1 MSLLLFV
8 LLLLIP
14 QLQAEL
20 ITNRVGNVF
29 STEEQV
35 TLRTDGLDNNTTL
48 RLSLTDAAGRP
59 APFPDGKMIRE
70 ATVTNETLSAGRLSP
85 GWYHLSADPPNGK
98 TLRVDI
104 AVARPRAASDFRDNS
119 PFGTARAPLATGEWD
134 IFHDMG
140 VAWIQFSIPWGW
152 AERQPGAY
160 WFTPGAPDYGYDV
173 TVKEAVKR
181 KMRVIIHLRSTP
193 RWANRGKIGS
203 YVGDEARSEMYP
215 PDDDHWDE
223 FEKFVGVVAE
233 RYKPLGVLHYELW
246 SEAEG
251 SLFRGWNTPRFPK
264 IEAYQKMI
272 LHTRAALDAHLP
284 DAVLIAPG
292 DIPVNFLTD
301 AEEGYVEP
309 QNGNPYAGRR
319 LPGIGNNRVGIVA
332 GHFYWTD
339 WQSRPRRI
347 WSPEEKNPGRRNL
360 TLQETLANARRQAG
374 SRPLWNTEA
383 GYASAR
389 SIETPDQMFATE
401 DEQANLLVRYYMLN
415 LAYGVEKVFWYT
427 WKDTDQTSYGL
438 LRADGTV
445 KPAYI
450 AYRTMTER
458 LEGLK
463 FDRLVESGP
472 DRWVARF
479 AGDGRS
485 ALVVWHA
492 GSGGD
497 SSGQVSVS
505 VPWSRV
511 RITSRDGVE
520 RVAQSEN
527 GRVSLRLRR
536 GEPVYLDA
544 AP

>member
-8 LLLLIP
+8 LLLLFP
-14 QLQAEL
+14 QTQAEL
-20 ITNRVGNVF
+20 ITNRAGNVF
-29 STEEQV
+29 STEEEV
-35 TLRTDGLDNNTTL
+35 TLRTDGLENGAKL

-59 APFPDGKMIRE
+59 APFPDGKMSRE
-70 ATVTNETLSAGRLSP
+70 ATVMNETLSAGRLPP
-85 GWYHLSADPPNGK
+85 GWYRLSADPPNGK
-98 TLRVDI
+98 TVRVDI

-203 YVGDEARSEMYP
+203 YVGDEARTEMYP

-233 RYKPLGVLHYELW
+233 RFKPLGVRHYELW

-309 QNGNPYAGRR
+309 QNDNPYAGRR
-319 LPGIGNNRVGIVA
+319 LSGIGKNRVGIVA

-360 TLQETLANARRQAG
+360 TLQETLAGARRQAG

-472 DRWVARF
+472 DRWIARF

-485 ALVVWHA
+485 ALVVWNA
-492 GSGGD
+492 RSGGD
-497 SSGQVSVS
+497 SSGKVSVS

-520 RVAQSEN
+520 TMAQSEN

>member
-1 MSLLLFV
+1 MSLLLFA
-8 LLLLIP
+8 LLLLFP
-14 QLQAEL
+14 QPQAEL
-20 ITNRVGNVF
+20 ITNRVGNVY
-29 STEEQV
+29 TTDEEIKF
-35 TLRTDGLDNNTTL
+35 RTDGLDNGAKL
-48 RLSLTDAAGRP
+48 RISLTDAAGRP
-59 APFPDGKMIRE
+59 AAFPDQKMSRE
-70 ATVTNETLSAGRLSP
+70 ATVENEAISVGKLSP
-85 GWYHLSADPPNGK
+85 GWYRLNADPPDGK
-98 TLRVDI
+98 TVRVDI
-104 AVARPRAASDFRDNS
+104 AVARPRAVSDFRDNS

-134 IFHDMG
+134 LFQDMG
-140 VAWIQFSIPWGW
+140 VAWIQFAIPWGW

-173 TVKEAVKR
+173 TVKEATNR
-181 KMRVIIHLRSTP
+181 KMRVIIHLRSVP
-193 RWANRGKIGS
+193 RWANRGQIGS
-203 YVGDEARSEMYP
+203 YVGEETRTEMYP
-215 PDDDHWDE
+215 PDDDHWDD
-223 FEKFVGVVAE
+223 FEKFIGVVAE
-233 RYKPLGVLHYELW
+233 RFKPMGVRHYELW

-251 SLFRGWNTPRFPK
+251 SFFKGWNTPRFPK

-272 LHTRAALDAHLP
+272 TRTRSALRAHLP

-301 AEEGYVEP
+301 AEEGYTEP
-309 QNGNPYAGRR
+309 QSSNPYAGRS
-319 LPGIGNNRVGIVA
+319 LPGIGKNKVDIVA

-347 WSPEEKNPGRRNL
+347 WSPEEKNPGRRSM
-360 TLQETLANARRQAG
+360 TLQETLADARRQAG

-415 LAYGVEKVFWYT
+415 LAYGVEKIFWYT

-438 LRADGTV
+438 LRSDGV
-445 KPAYI
+445 AKPAYI

-463 FDRLVESGP
+463 FDRLMESGP
-472 DRWVARF
+472 DRWIARF
-479 AGDGRS
+479 TGPKT
-485 ALVVWHA
+485 ALVVWNTA
-492 GSGGD
+492 SGGD
-497 SSGQVSVS
+497 SPGQVRVA
-505 VPWSRV
+505 VPWNRV

-520 RVAQSEN
+520 TIEESEN
-527 GRVSLRLRR
+527 GKVGLRLRR